1 MLKIGENT
9 GALDTALLNV
19 SYFYNREV
27 REGIAKIQAMI
38 EPALTLV
45 LGLILGWV
53 MLSVLGPVYDTI
65 SKMKF

>member
-1 MLKIGENT
+1 VKESIGR
-9 GALDTALLNV
+9 V
-19 SYFYNREV
+19 
-27 REGIAKIQAMI
+27 QAMI

-45 LGLILGWV
+45 LGAILGWV

>member
-1 MLKIGENT
+1 MLRIGENT

-27 REGIAKIQAMI
+27 RESIGKLQAMI
-38 EPALTLV
+38 EPAMTV
-45 LGLILGWV
+45 LLGAILGWV
-53 MLSVLGPVYDTI
+53 MLSVLGPVYDSI